1 MAAAKVLY
9 SLKWSKRGKGGHWA
23 NFAATIGLAAQSKFL
38 LAVPF
43 LFCIPLSALA
53 TGTQQLSCWSH
64 TLSLKS
70 LTFIVHFSYVQFWY
84 FSTLC
89 TSFLLHVVL
98 LLLHHLYQ
106 LLNSCYHP
114 DPLLIPFSLPSLE
127 FSHEIKDESHTRH
140 THYHQIKFITAACSL
155 PVMSE
160 TEGGKKK
167 KKEKTWRNIWQPPK
181 SISETKLH

>member
-1 MAAAKVLY
+1 MAAAKV
-9 SLKWSKRGKGGHWA
+9 KWSRRGKRGDWM
-23 NFAATIGLAAQSKFL
+23 NFADTTGLAAQSKFL
-38 LAVPF
+38 QAVSF
-43 LFCIPLSALA
+43 LSCLPLSALA

-64 TLSLKS
+64 TFSLKS
-70 LTFIVHFSYVQFWY
+70 LIFTVHFSYVQFWY

-98 LLLHHLYQ
+98 LILHHLYQ
-106 LLNSCYHP
+106 LLNSCYHH

-160 TEGGKKK
+160 TEGKKRENMMK
-167 KKEKTWRNIWQPPK
+167 HLTTTQIDLWDQAMLQGY
-181 SISETKLH
+181 TA